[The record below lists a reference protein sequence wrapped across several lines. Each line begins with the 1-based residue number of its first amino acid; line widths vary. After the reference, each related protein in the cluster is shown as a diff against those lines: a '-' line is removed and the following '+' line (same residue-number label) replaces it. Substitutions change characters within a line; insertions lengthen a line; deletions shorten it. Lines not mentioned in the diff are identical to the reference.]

1 MRPIALAATLACLL
15 ATAPT
20 QAALFE
26 KKPEVAAEDAA
37 RQNLPAVTIWVD
49 ATWGFR
55 NQGAA
60 NSLTR
65 AHTAFAARGYRVQ
78 DVQPYVE
85 NNDLVGFFVTYQ
97 KP

>member
-1 MRPIALAATLACLL
+1 MRLTLSALALAGLL
-15 ATAPT
+15 VAAPAS
-20 QAALFE
+20 AALFE
-26 KKPEVAAEDAA
+26 KKPEAAAEEAA
-37 RQNLPAVTIWVD
+37 KQNLAAVTIWVD

-65 AHTAFAARGYRVQ
+65 AHTAFASRGYKVQ